1 MKLRFKSDSKIIGAG
16 VAVLIG
22 IIAGVIITANLH
34 LFKKSMA
41 EGTAPVIYTATNST
55 MPAQNGPSNFIAL
68 IKKDKPFVV
77 NIRTTQKVKSGPFQ
91 MYESPFGTQPNPFGN
106 FFKNFFNNAPQST
119 YTEESLGSGVIISKN
134 GYIITNNH
142 VIKGATKIYVK
153 LSTGKTFKATVIG
166 KDPQVDLALLKI
178 NDGNHLP
185 AAVLGDSAKSQI
197 GEWVLAIGNPFG
209 LGWTVTNGI
218 ISAKGR
224 AIGGPYEDFI
234 QTNAAINP
242 GNSGGPLIN
251 MKGQVIGI
259 NTAII
264 KGAQGIGF
272 SIPVN
277 VVKEVLPQ
285 LETGK
290 ITRGWLGIEIQEI
303 TPSLKK
309 AFNLQT
315 TRGAL
320 VSSVLP
326 DGPAAKA
333 GLKSGDVIIKY
344 NGIKV
349 KEMSQ
354 LPWLVGN
361 TKPGTTVPIEI
372 IRNGK
377 KIALN
382 ITVGNW
388 NSKNNVFN
396 KKAQKISAKKL
407 GITVIPLTPQNMQS
421 YGIQN
426 VHHGV
431 IVSKVIPGGAG
442 QRMGI
447 MPGDVIESIN
457 HHIVNNISEYVADI
471 DRAEKSKQ
479 FLFYIRRGNM
489 KLYLAYS
496 IK

>member
-1 MKLRFKSDSKIIGAG
+1 MGFKSNSKIIGAG

-22 IIAGVIITANLH
+22 IIAGVIITASLH
-34 LFKKSMA
+34 LFKKSVA
-41 EGTAPVIYTATNST
+41 ESVPPVIYATTNSR
-55 MPAQNGPSNFIAL
+55 MPAQNGPNNFVAL
-68 IKKDKPFVV
+68 IKRDKPFVV
-77 NIRTTQKVKSGPFQ
+77 NIRTTQKITGGPFR
-91 MYESPFGTQPNPFGN
+91 MYRNPFGNQRNPFGN
-106 FFKNFFNNAPQST
+106 FFNNFFNNIPRST

-142 VIKGATKIYVK
+142 VIRGATKIYVK
-153 LSTGKTFKATVIG
+153 LYSGKTFKAKVVG

-178 NDGNHLP
+178 NDGNNLP
-185 AAVLGDSAKSQI
+185 AAVLGDSTKSQI

-218 ISAKGR
+218 ISAEGR

-264 KGAQGIGF
+264 RGAQGIGF

-277 VVKEVLPQ
+277 IIKQVLPQ

-290 ITRGWLGIEIQEI
+290 ITRGWLGIEIQKV
-303 TPSLKK
+303 TPALRKV
-309 AFNLQT
+309 FNLRT
-315 TRGAL
+315 SGGAL
-320 VSSVLP
+320 VASVLSHS
-326 DGPAAKA
+326 PAENA
-333 GLKSGDVIIKY
+333 GLKSGDVIIRF
-344 NGIKV
+344 NGKNV

-361 TKPGTTVPIEI
+361 TKPGKTVPMEI
-372 IRNGK
+372 IRNK
-377 KIALN
+377 KKETLMIK
-382 ITVGNW
+382 VGNW
-388 NSKNNVFN
+388 KSHNNRFN
-396 KKAQKISAKKL
+396 NKVQKVSAKEL
-407 GITVIPLTPQNMQS
+407 GIIVVPLTNSNMRR
-421 YGIQN
+421 YRIHK

-431 IVSKVIPGGAG
+431 IVSRVMPGGIG
-442 QRMGI
+442 QRTGI
-447 MPGDVIESIN
+447 MVGDVIQDVN
-457 HHIVNNISEYVADI
+457 HQQVNNIKEYIRDI
-471 DRAEKSKQ
+471 KKAKKSKQ
-479 FLFYIRRGNM
+479 FLLLVRRGNM

-496 IK
+496 E

>member
-1 MKLRFKSDSKIIGAG
+1 MGLKSNSKIIGAG

-22 IIAGVIITANLH
+22 IVAGVIITANLR
-34 LFKKSMA
+34 LFQKSMA
-41 EGTAPVIYTATNST
+41 EGNAPVIYTTKDSA

-68 IKKDKPFVV
+68 IKQDKPFVV
-77 NIRTTQKVKSGPFQ
+77 NIRTTQKVKRGPFQ
-91 MYESPFGTQPNPFGN
+91 MYTQPFGGQNPFGG
-106 FFKNFFNNAPQST
+106 FFNNFFHNMPQST

-142 VIKGATKIYVK
+142 VINGASEIYAK
-153 LSTGKTFKATVIG
+153 LPNGKSFKAKVIG

-178 NDGNHLP
+178 DAGDNLP
-185 AAVLGDSAKSQI
+185 AAVLGDSSKTQI

-272 SIPVN
+272 AIPVN
-277 VVKEVLPQ
+277 VIKQVLPQ

-290 ITRGWLGIEIQEI
+290 ITRGWLGIEIQKV
-303 TPSLKK
+303 TPALKK
-309 AFNLQT
+309 AFNLET
-315 TRGAL
+315 SNGAL
-320 VSSVLP
+320 VSSVIP
-326 DGPAAKA
+326 GGPAAAA
-333 GLKSGDVIIKY
+333 GLKSGDVIIEF
-344 NGIKV
+344 NGKPIN
-349 KEMSQ
+349 EMSQ

-361 TKPGTTVPIEI
+361 TKPGSSVPMEI
-372 IRNGK
+372 IRNGRK
-377 KIALN
+377 ETLN

-388 NSKNNVFN
+388 KSPRNKFN
-396 KKAQKISAKKL
+396 QKTEKVSAKSL
-407 GITVIPLTPQNMQS
+407 GITVVPITPQNIRE
-421 YGIQN
+421 YGIGS
-426 VHHGV
+426 VRRGV
-431 IVSKVIPGGAG
+431 IVSNVAPGGIG

-447 MPGDVIESIN
+447 MPGDVIQSVN
-457 HHIVNNISEYVADI
+457 HRPVDNIGIYASEI
-471 DRAEKSKQ
+471 KQAEREKQ
-479 FLFYIRRGNM
+479 FLLYIIRGSM
-489 KLYLAYS
+489 KLYLAYNEQ
-496 IK
+496 